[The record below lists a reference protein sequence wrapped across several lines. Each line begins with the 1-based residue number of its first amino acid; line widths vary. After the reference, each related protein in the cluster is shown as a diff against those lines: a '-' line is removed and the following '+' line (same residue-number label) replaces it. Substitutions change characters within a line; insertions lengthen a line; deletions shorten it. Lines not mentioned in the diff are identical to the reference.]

1 MKATQK
7 LNIMFW
13 SVLAVVLMV
22 TAYCKWEHYN
32 FLSFLVSLFFHGGFC
47 ALCAYLVNRHITRER
62 VYKTFDDL
70 EWNPWTE
77 DEHYAEEYLNS
88 KQSEMQFR
96 NGYGVTILC
105 GTPFY
110 SNGIDTY
117 QVMTMKNGEY
127 QIVYPW
133 SVSVFKNQTRDQ
145 VTNIMKHLQ
154 TLK

>member
-7 LNIMFW
+7 LNIVFW

-47 ALCAYLVNRHITRER
+47 ALCAYLVNGHITRER

-70 EWNPWTE
+70 EWNPWTT
-77 DEHYAEEYLNS
+77 DEHYSQEFLDSRQAKMTFS
-88 KQSEMQFR
+88 
-96 NGYGVTILC
+96 NGYGVSVLC

-110 SNGIDTY
+110 SDGVDSYEVAIFKDGKFYKLDRFDDT
-117 QVMTMKNGEY
+117 VIGHRTKDE
-127 QIVYPW
+127 
-133 SVSVFKNQTRDQ
+133 
-145 VTNIMKHLQ
+145 VTNIMKYLQ